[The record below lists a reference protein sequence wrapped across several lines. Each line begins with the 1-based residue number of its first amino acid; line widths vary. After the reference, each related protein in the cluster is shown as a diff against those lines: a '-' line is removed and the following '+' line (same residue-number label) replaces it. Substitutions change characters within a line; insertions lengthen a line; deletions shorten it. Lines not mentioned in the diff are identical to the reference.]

1 MYKRTITYTDYFDVE
16 RTEDV
21 YFNLSETELT
31 KLQLSKQ
38 NGYVAMLQSLIDAK
52 NGPAIMEVF
61 DEIIRMAYGEKS
73 EDGRR
78 FIKSEELTEAFT
90 QTPIYDQ
97 LYMELCTNADSA
109 AEFVKNIIPAKYR
122 DQVDSA
128 ELNAKVKEFT
138 QATE

>member
-78 FIKSEELTEAFT
+78 FVKSEELTEAFT